1 MLWLLRQAP
10 DCSATG
16 LETDMRITC
25 TNAIDGLLVRLL
37 GDGFGRDQV
46 LGTRDLVMESAD
58 DMGPDVGSFSVR

>member
-1 MLWLLRQAP
+1 MLRHGIGVVRLVELL
-10 DCSATG
+10 DG
-16 LETDMRITC
+16 L
-25 TNAIDGLLVRLL
+25 IDGLLVRLL